1 MVEHVVEQVGV
12 CLDVGFLKELFGL
25 VIRLNLVP
33 LLARSVLVSAD
44 LANVEIDCYF
54 LIDPGGQLL

>member
-1 MVEHVVEQVGV
+1 MEQVGV